1 MDLNLLIFLI
11 SISVFAIIGVI
22 GNSLIIAVY
31 IKTRR
36 SFFNRTYIVAL
47 SIVDL
52 IADLLIAP
60 YTAVFELHLVNSDV
74 ICHGMEVI
82 RHTVIGFSNLILI
95 LIASERLL
103 MVWKPTKI
111 ISERKKIMAIL
122 VLLVISI
129 FSGLPSGAIYQVSN
143 KEHNLYHN
151 RTKFN
156 NDTTINKNDF
166 CQYTTDIL
174 GDDLSM
180 MYRNFLALMI
190 LLEFFILIVV
200 YVLVYVVICRQKM
213 RVRRIGSSSVLKEKQ
228 KPKKSETSQTT
239 SSVPNDQSDC
249 NSTDDMGLNLKSQP
263 INNKHNR
270 YDPGKTLN
278 FCFKKNGFPV
288 KCADSETDSGAIS
301 VTMTKF
307 TSNKDI
313 HGKQMRTLSFDT
325 DTTGVDSEPE
335 KANGRNDR
343 VCINTEKSTT
353 LRRKRKIRVSK
364 HANYVRKKTWTM
376 LFICTFVY
384 LICWIPFFFEIF
396 NVTSILFLRY
406 FFFLGHATNPI
417 IYSIINVK
425 IRNGIKKLF

>member
-1 MDLNLLIFLI
+1 MDLNLLVFLI

-60 YTAVFELHLVNSDV
+60 YTAVFELHLITSDV

-103 MVWKPTKI
+103 M
-111 ISERKKIMAIL
+111 
-122 VLLVISI
+122 
-129 FSGLPSGAIYQVSN
+129 
-143 KEHNLYHN
+143 
-151 RTKFN
+151 
-156 NDTTINKNDF
+156 
-166 CQYTTDIL
+166 
-174 GDDLSM
+174 
-180 MYRNFLALMI
+180 
-190 LLEFFILIVV
+190 
-200 YVLVYVVICRQKM
+200 KM
-213 RVRRIGSSSVLKEKQ
+213 RMRRIGSSSVLNTKQ

-270 YDPGKTLN
+270 YDPGKTFN

-288 KCADSETDSGAIS
+288 KSADSETDSGAIS

-313 HGKQMRTLSFDT
+313 HGKQMRALSFDT

-343 VCINTEKSTT
+343 
-353 LRRKRKIRVSK
+353 
-364 HANYVRKKTWTM
+364 
-376 LFICTFVY
+376 
-384 LICWIPFFFEIF
+384 
-396 NVTSILFLRY
+396 
-406 FFFLGHATNPI
+406 
-417 IYSIINVK
+417 
-425 IRNGIKKLF
+425 